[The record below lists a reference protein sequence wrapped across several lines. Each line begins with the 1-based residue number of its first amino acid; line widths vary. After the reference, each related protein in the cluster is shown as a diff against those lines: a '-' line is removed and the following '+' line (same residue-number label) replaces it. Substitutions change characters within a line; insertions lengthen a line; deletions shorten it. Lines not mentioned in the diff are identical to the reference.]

1 MLIHTENVMH
11 RFMPRPLLTLLTL
24 LTVAP
29 VLALAEIPLTVEDPW
44 TPEAPPGRMMAG
56 FMLLHNPGE
65 SDVALVDA
73 TSPGF
78 GHVEIHTMV
87 MDDGVMR
94 MRRLDEL
101 VIPAGETVELRP
113 GGLHLMLIEPLESF
127 SQGDQIEVELIDDQG
142 RRLGLQ
148 SEVRSRTRP
157 DLMD

>member
-1 MLIHTENVMH
+1 MRQRLLALLII
-11 RFMPRPLLTLLTL
+11 LTIVPT
-24 LTVAP
+24 
-29 VLALAEIPLTVEDPW
+29 LALAEIPLAVEDPW

-56 FMLLHNPGE
+56 FMLLHNAGE
-65 SDVALVDA
+65 TDVALVDA
-73 TSPGF
+73 ASPGF

-101 VIPAGETVELRP
+101 IIPAGETVELRP

-127 SQGDQIEVELIDDQG
+127 RQGDQIEVELIDDKG
-142 RRLGLQ
+142 RRLSLQ

>member
-1 MLIHTENVMH
+1 MRQRLLALLIV
-11 RFMPRPLLTLLTL
+11 LTMIP
-24 LTVAP
+24 A
-29 VLALAEIPLTVEDPW
+29 LALAEIPLTVEDPW

-56 FMLLHNPGE
+56 FMLLHNAGE
-65 SDVALVDA
+65 TDVALVDA

-78 GHVEIHTMV
+78 DHVEIHTMV

-113 GGLHLMLIEPLESF
+113 GGLHLMLIEPLQSF
-127 SQGDQIEVELIDDQG
+127 SQGDQIEIELIDDQG
-142 RRLGLQ
+142 RRLSLQ